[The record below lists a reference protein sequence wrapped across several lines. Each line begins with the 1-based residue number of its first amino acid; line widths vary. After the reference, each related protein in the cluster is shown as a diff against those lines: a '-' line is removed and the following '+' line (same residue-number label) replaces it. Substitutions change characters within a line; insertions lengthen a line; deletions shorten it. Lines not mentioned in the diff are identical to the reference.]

1 MKVKAILAA
10 LALTA
15 AGSAYAQEAYVE
27 QNGNYTD
34 SVYVKSKYKVET
46 NTFWNNW
53 FVTVGGGAQMYFGD
67 HDKQVDFGD
76 RIGGALD
83 IGVGKWFSPEIG
95 VRLMYSGIQ
104 IKGATKYPGQGF
116 DSAHGTGEDIPGKGR
131 GTTDNLQHQKYN
143 MYNIHG
149 DVLFNFSNLLCGY
162 NEKRIYNCSPY
173 LGIGVASATSEPKKV
188 DITGHVGILNTFRI
202 SPAFDINLDLRGMFV
217 NDEFDGE
224 RGGRGGEGMFTATV
238 GITYK
243 FKQRGW
249 DRAKTIVRYDNAAI
263 NSMRERLNEVS
274 AENERL
280 REALE
285 EGKNKEA
292 EVIVKNIASSNL
304 VTFKIGKSKLSNE
317 ARANLGMLAEV
328 IKQGDKNAVYTI
340 TGYADAGTGSKKI
353 NKRLSKER
361 AEAVYDCLVNEFGV
375 DKSQLK
381 VDYKGGVENMFYDDP
396 RLSRAVITTN
406 K

>member
-1 MKVKAILAA
+1 
-10 LALTA
+10 
-15 AGSAYAQEAYVE
+15 
-27 QNGNYTD
+27 
-34 SVYVKSKYKVET
+34 
-46 NTFWNNW
+46 
-53 FVTVGGGAQMYFGD
+53 
-67 HDKQVDFGD
+67 
-76 RIGGALD
+76 
-83 IGVGKWFSPEIG
+83 
-95 VRLMYSGIQ
+95 
-104 IKGATKYPGQGF
+104 
-116 DSAHGTGEDIPGKGR
+116 
-131 GTTDNLQHQKYN
+131 
-143 MYNIHG
+143 
-149 DVLFNFSNLLCGY
+149 
-162 NEKRIYNCSPY
+162 
-173 LGIGVASATSEPKKV
+173 
-188 DITGHVGILNTFRI
+188 
-202 SPAFDINLDLRGMFV
+202 
-217 NDEFDGE
+217 
-224 RGGRGGEGMFTATV
+224 
-238 GITYK
+238 
-243 FKQRGW
+243 
-249 DRAKTIVRYDNAAI
+249 
-263 NSMRERLNEVS
+263 MRERLNEVS

-280 REALE
+280 RKALE

-381 VDYKGGVENMFYDDP
+381 IDYKGGVENMFYDDP